1 MYRLLLFCSHKLLFL
16 CKTLFMKI
24 GIIREGKFPPDKRVV
39 LTPEQCKS
47 AINTYL
53 KLELV
58 VQPSEVRTFKDSEY
72 SDLGITLQSDLS
84 DCDIILGVKE
94 VNLEDLIPNKKFLF
108 FSHTYKLQP
117 YNKDLLRAILK
128 KKIQLIDYEVLTKN
142 GKRVIAFG
150 RYAGIVGAYNG
161 LRAWGEKYGH
171 FSLKPAHQCF
181 DMMEMLGELKKLDF
195 KKPRKILITGHGRVA
210 GGAVEVFESAKIKR
224 VTDTEFLENTYDET
238 VYTQLSVD
246 HYCARISDG
255 KFDRQDFY
263 KDPSGYK
270 SEFMKFAKQTDLYIA
285 GHYWDSRGPFLFSR
299 EDAKDTNFKIKMIA
313 DISCDIDGPIASTIR
328 PSSVADP
335 FYGYDPIQEK
345 ETDFKNEQSIGVMAV
360 DNLPC
365 ELPKDASLSFGNSF
379 LEHILP
385 ALMENDPE
393 GIIERG
399 SETDLNG
406 KLTPQFNYL
415 QDFIKE

>member
-1 MYRLLLFCSHKLLFL
+1 MLLFISYKLLFL
-16 CKTLFMKI
+16 CKILFMKI

-47 AINTYL
+47 AIDSYPDL
-53 KLELV
+53 QLV
-58 VQPSEVRTFKDSEY
+58 VQPSEVRAFKDTEY
-72 SDLGITLQSDLS
+72 ENLGIPLQSDLT

-94 VNLEDLIPNKKFLF
+94 VNIEDLIPNKKFLF

-117 YNKDLLRAILK
+117 YNKGLLRAILK
-128 KKIQLIDYEVLTKN
+128 KKIQLIDYEVLKKE

-161 LRAWGEKYGH
+161 LRAWGEKFGH
-171 FSLKPAHQCF
+171 FTLTPAHQCY

-210 GGAVEVFESAKIKR
+210 GGAVEVFEAANIRR
-224 VTDTEFLENTYDET
+224 VTDEEYLQNEYDET

-246 HYCARISDG
+246 HYCSRISDG
-255 KFDRQDFY
+255 QFDRSEFY
-263 KDPSGYK
+263 ADPSGYR

-299 EDAKDTNFKIKMIA
+299 EDAKNEDFKIKMIA

-335 FYGYDPIQEK
+335 FYGYDPNSEK
-345 ETDFKNEQSIGVMAV
+345 ETDFKDENSIGVMAV

-385 ALMENDPE
+385 ALMENDPD
-393 GIIERG
+393 GIIARG

-406 KLTPQFNYL
+406 NLTPHFDYL
-415 QDFIKE
+415 SDYIK

>member
-1 MYRLLLFCSHKLLFL
+1 
-16 CKTLFMKI
+16 MKI
-24 GIIREGKFPPDKRVV
+24 GIIREGKIPPDERVV

-53 KLELV
+53 NLQLV
-58 VQPSEVRTFKDSEY
+58 VQPSEIRTFKDSEY
-72 SDLGITLQSDLS
+72 EDLGIPLQTDLT

-94 VNLEDLIPNKKFLF
+94 VNIEDLIPNKKFLF

-117 YNKDLLRAILK
+117 YNKGLLRAILK
-128 KKIQLIDYEVLTKN
+128 KKIQLIDYEILKKD

-161 LRAWGEKYGH
+161 LRAWGEKYGP
-171 FSLKPAHQCF
+171 FSLTPAHECY
-181 DMMEMLGELKKLDF
+181 DMQEMVGQLKKLDF

-210 GGAVEVFESAKIKR
+210 GGAVEVLETANIRR
-224 VTDTEFLENTYDET
+224 VTDTEFLENEYTET

-246 HYCARISDG
+246 HYCSRISDG
-255 KFDRQDFY
+255 KFDHDEFY
-263 KDPSGYK
+263 ADPSGYQ
-270 SEFMKFAKQTDLYIA
+270 SEFMKYAKQTDLYIA
-285 GHYWDSRGPFLFSR
+285 GHYWDPRGPFLFSR
-299 EDAKDTNFKIKMIA
+299 EDAKDKEFKIKMIA

-328 PSSVADP
+328 PSTVADP
-335 FYGYDPIQEK
+335 FYGYDPVSEK
-345 ETDFKNEQSIGVMAV
+345 ESDFKDENSIGVMAV

-385 ALMENDPE
+385 ALMENDPD

-406 KLTPQFNYL
+406 NLTPHFEYL
-415 QDFIKE
+415 RDYIK